1 MSINEYSTNEY
12 QPSIAHLMS
21 YQISMSTQQMST
33 QTNAMSAQQI
43 SI

>member
-21 YQISMSTQQMST
+21 YQISMSTQ
-33 QTNAMSAQQI
+33 TNAMSAQQI